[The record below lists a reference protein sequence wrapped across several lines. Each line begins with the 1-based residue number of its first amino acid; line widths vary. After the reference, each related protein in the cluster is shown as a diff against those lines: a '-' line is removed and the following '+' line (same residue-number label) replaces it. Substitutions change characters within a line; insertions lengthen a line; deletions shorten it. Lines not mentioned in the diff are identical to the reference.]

1 MRDVEDD
8 CATLVAWFKDLSLN
22 ADKCHLL
29 FLGCNV
35 EQMFAS
41 VGNAIIWEENSFK
54 LLGIFIDSNL
64 SLNEHAKTIC
74 KKASQKL
81 TLLLRIANI
90 LPGEQRKILVNTFF
104 DSQFNYCPL
113 LWMSRSRSLNH
124 KINRL
129 HERSLRIAY
138 NDYTATFEDLLA
150 KARTVTI
157 H

>member
-1 MRDVEDD
+1 MWD
-8 CATLVAWFKDLSLN
+8 
-22 ADKCHLL
+22 
-29 FLGCNV
+29 
-35 EQMFAS
+35 MFAS
-41 VGNAIIWEENSFK
+41 VGDAIIWEENSVK

-113 LWMSRSRSLNH
+113 LWMFCSRSLTT
-124 KINRL
+124 K
-129 HERSLRIAY
+129 ST
-138 NDYTATFEDLLA
+138 DYMKD
-150 KARTVTI
+150 